1 MVKGIFIVIDGI
13 DGSGKGE
20 IIKRLQNEFFDQDKS
35 NLVLTTRE
43 PTASHFGK
51 EIRKMLKESKDPK
64 ADNQKLL
71 ELYTKDREWHLT
83 TIIEPFLKQTE
94 ITPIVLCDRYYYSTI
109 VYQHVQGLPLDDVIA
124 ANSIFRKPDITFI
137 LDLPATVALKRIK
150 AARSSLE
157 KFEQEEFLENV
168 RNQFK
173 KLPKLLKDNIEIIDA
188 TQTIDE
194 VYHEIKKH
202 LQKLL

>member
-1 MVKGIFIVIDGI
+1 MKSLFIVIDGI

-20 IIKRLQNEFFDQDKS
+20 IIKRLQNEFFDKSKS

-64 ADNQKLL
+64 ADNKKLL
-71 ELYTKDREWHLT
+71 ELYTKDRAWHLT
-83 TIIEPFLKQTE
+83 NIIEPFLQQTE

-109 VYQHVQGLPLDDVIA
+109 VYQHVQGIPLDDVIA

-137 LDLPATVALKRIK
+137 KDLPANEKRK
-150 AARSSLE
+150 KKKEHRSQHTE
-157 KFEQEEFLENV
+157 
-168 RNQFK
+168 
-173 KLPKLLKDNIEIIDA
+173 
-188 TQTIDE
+188 
-194 VYHEIKKH
+194 
-202 LQKLL
+202 